1 MHPTEM
7 FEFVFIL
14 LLAILVLH
22 WLAGRVGLPPSVA
35 LLIGGGALAF
45 VPGLPAIEL
54 DPELVLVLFLPPL
67 LMDGAYFTAIA
78 PFRRH
83 IAGILSLA
91 VGAVVFTTLVVG
103 LAVHWLVPGL
113 PWAACFALGAIVSP
127 PDAVSARAV
136 LQRVRLPRRLSTLLE
151 GESLLNDASGL
162 VLFRFAVAA
171 ALTGSFNAVDAGAE
185 FAWLALGGIAVGGL
199 VGGLWMVILR
209 RLDDDML
216 TTAASLI
223 LCWAAYLAGEAL
235 HVSGVISTVTAGLVF
250 GWYQHVVFTAGVR
263 IRSSAFWHVMVFL
276 FEAMIFILIGLS
288 LRGVLE
294 RVGGFDV
301 VVSTMTVPIVGIVVA
316 MVLARFAWVFGCDAI
331 VTVVNR
337 STSGGT
343 VPLGPR
349 EATVVSWAG
358 MRGVVTLAVAL
369 TVPETM
375 PGRDLMLVAAFA
387 AILVTVLL
395 QGMTLGLVIRA
406 AGLTDHGPRPALT
419 LGEAEAAVALVQL
432 KAVAA
437 RAHAPD
443 GTLVHPRLLET
454 YTRRAAQ
461 TASYSGNEDTLGSAI
476 TEHFDIVVEAVR
488 AGRTELVALHRA
500 HRIDDE
506 TLHDLERD
514 LDLEELAA
522 RAAMAI

>member
-7 FEFVFIL
+7 FEFVFVL

-22 WLAGRVGLPPSVA
+22 WLAGRVGLSPSVA

-136 LQRVRLPRRLSTLLE
+136 LQRVHLPRRLSTLLE

-171 ALTGSFNAVDAGAE
+171 ALTGSFHAVDAGAD
-185 FAWLALGGIAVGGL
+185 FAWLALGGIVVGGT
-199 VGGLWMVILR
+199 VGGLWMMALR
-209 RLDDDML
+209 RFDDDML

-263 IRSSAFWHVMVFL
+263 IRSSAFWNVMVFL

-288 LRGVLE
+288 LRGVLD

-301 VVSTMTVPIVGIVVA
+301 VLSTMAVPIAGVVVA
-316 MVLARFAWVFGCDAI
+316 MILARFFWVFGCDAV
-331 VTVVNR
+331 VTAVGR
-337 STSGGT
+337 LGWAQA
-343 VPLGPR
+343 VPLG
-349 EATVVSWAG
+349 ASGSVVVSWAG

-395 QGMTLGLVIRA
+395 QGTTLGLVIRA
-406 AGLTDHGPRPALT
+406 ADLIDRGPRPPLS
-419 LGEAEAAVALVQL
+419 LGEAEAAVARAQL
-432 KAVAA
+432 GAVGA
-437 RAHAPD
+437 RAHAAD

-454 YTRRAAQ
+454 YTRRAEQ
-461 TASYSGNEDTLGSAI
+461 TANYSGNENALGPAI
-476 TEHFDIVVEAVR
+476 AEHFDIVLDSVK
-488 AGRTELVALHRA
+488 AGRAELVRLHRA
-500 HRIDDE
+500 HQIADE

-522 RAAMAI
+522 RAAMTV

>member
-1 MHPTEM
+1 MHPTEI
-7 FEFVFIL
+7 FELVFIL
-14 LLAILVLH
+14 LLAILILH
-22 WLAGRVGLPPSVA
+22 WLAGRAGLPASVA

-78 PFRRH
+78 PFRRQ

-136 LQRVRLPRRLSTLLE
+136 LQRVRLPRRLTTLLE

-171 ALTGSFNAVDAGAE
+171 ALTGSFDAVDAGMQ
-185 FAWLALGGIAVGGL
+185 FAWLAVGGIIVGGL
-199 VGGLWMVILR
+199 IGGLWMVILH
-209 RLDDDML
+209 RLRDDML

-223 LCWAAYLAGEAL
+223 LCWAAYLGGEAL

-294 RVGGFDV
+294 RVGGFEV
-301 VVSTMTVPIVGIVVA
+301 VLSTMAVPVAGIIVA
-316 MVLARFAWVFGCDAI
+316 MTLARFAWVFGCDAA
-331 VTVVNR
+331 VAALRRLTP
-337 STSGGT
+337 SSAM
-343 VPLGPR
+343 PLGSGS
-349 EATVVSWAG
+349 AFVLSWAG

-387 AILVTVLL
+387 AILVTVLF
-395 QGMTLGLVIRA
+395 QGTTLGLVIRA
-406 AGLTDHGPRPALT
+406 AGLTDRGVRPPLS
-419 LGEAEAAVALVQL
+419 LGEAEAAVARAQL
-432 KAVAA
+432 GAVAA

-443 GTLVHPRLLET
+443 GTLVHPRLLDT
-454 YTRRAAQ
+454 YTRRAEQ
-461 TASYSGNEDTLGSAI
+461 TANYMGNEDTFGPAI
-476 TEHFDIVVEAVR
+476 MEHFDIVVDAVK
-488 AGRTELVALHRA
+488 AGRMELVRLHRA
-500 HRIDDE
+500 HQIDDE

-522 RAAMAI
+522 RAAMTV